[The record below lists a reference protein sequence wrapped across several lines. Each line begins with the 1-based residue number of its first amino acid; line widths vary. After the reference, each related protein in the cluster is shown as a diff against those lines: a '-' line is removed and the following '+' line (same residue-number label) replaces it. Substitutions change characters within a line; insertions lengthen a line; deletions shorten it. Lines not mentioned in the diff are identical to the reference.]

1 MSSNDKPGSGKPDDV
16 QVSDPDLPGL
26 SSVFST
32 TQSGLKPLRR
42 RARPTG
48 ETRVAKPKPPPE
60 DPSEAS
66 KEAADDDYE
75 TVDESPAPPPPPDA
89 AALDVPEPG
98 VTPAVDGIQLRP
110 GLALVDTAEIP
121 AHRPPVETADTDP
134 GPRNDGIAQAQASPP
149 TAESSPT
156 PSGGIPVAGPPQVP
170 PPRPRPAHPSR
181 QSAALLDDEP
191 SSARRE
197 VRPVRTSSNW
207 LLYVVVMILAVCLI
221 AALLVTVREL

>member
-1 MSSNDKPGSGKPDDV
+1 MSSDDKPGSGKPDDV

-48 ETRVAKPKPPPE
+48 ETRIARPEAPPE
-60 DPSEAS
+60 DPGEARE
-66 KEAADDDYE
+66 EAADDDYE
-75 TVDESPAPPPPPDA
+75 TVEESPAPPPPPDD

-121 AHRPPVETADTDP
+121 AHRPPAVSENAAP
-134 GPRNDGIAQAQASPP
+134 GPGTDGNAQAQAAPP
-149 TAESSPT
+149 AAESSPT
-156 PSGGIPVAGPPQVP
+156 PAGGIPVIGPPQVP